1 MQVQSNLRL
10 DDWEI
15 EKSCSQKYCLSLLC
29 GNCDRAVQSILIRAG
44 SKFKIHSHLEHPI
57 GGPQKPVEHHG
68 KTDESIF
75 FFIFETSVCLLNTL
89 FLEAEHWSVTLRRQE
104 RIMFD
109 CVSRCLFVGCYQC
122 LSVIWGRPG
131 WSEEA
136 LSSTHSLFVLHFL
149 SEAEN
154 LSRSEV
160 VRVPNPLACTFWVR
174 RRTCPGRRRLLAD
187 PSRSSTTC
195 PTSSLQPPVN
205 KWKSSSEKH
214 PF

>member
-1 MQVQSNLRL
+1 MQVQSNLRSG
-10 DDWEI
+10 DWEI
-15 EKSCSQKYCLSLLC
+15 EKSYSRKYCLSLLC
-29 GNCDRAVQSILIRAG
+29 GNCDRVVQSILIRAG

-122 LSVIWGRPG
+122 LSVIWGKPG
-131 WSEEA
+131 
-136 LSSTHSLFVLHFL
+136 L
-149 SEAEN
+149 SEDAVPQPI
-154 LSRSEV
+154 LS
-160 VRVPNPLACTFWVR
+160 CTFWVR

-195 PTSSLQPPVN
+195 PTSSLQPLVN